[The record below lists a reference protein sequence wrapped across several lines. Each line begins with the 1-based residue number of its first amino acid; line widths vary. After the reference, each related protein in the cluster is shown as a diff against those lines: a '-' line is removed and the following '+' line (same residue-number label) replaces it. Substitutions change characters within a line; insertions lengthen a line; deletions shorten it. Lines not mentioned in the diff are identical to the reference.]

1 MRWLDAN
8 LEEKQEP
15 RVASAP
21 EAQKGDSVSSSRRL
35 DTGRDRE
42 ADIERAAEARR
53 EPSFGE

>member
-42 ADIERAAEARR
+42 AHQGGLTLAAIEKD
-53 EPSFGE
+53 